1 MAQVTRKRGRNQN
14 KHWRVKA
21 KAAGAARGNIAWQA
35 CLLRVED
42 LKMIEFIE
50 NAIEL
55 NRMSFKT
62 RKSRPELD
70 F

>member
-1 MAQVTRKRGRNQN
+1 MASMP
-14 KHWRVKA
+14 A
-21 KAAGAARGNIAWQA
+21 ES
-35 CLLRVED
+35 CED

-70 F
+70 FNTTSPGLKLSLFFCAFLV